1 MTIVFLLV
9 QEEIKESD
17 RSLMEIFKQLEG
29 DVSDLSTCVHSWR
42 FSQYSQRDSTISEG
56 RPVSASDLD
65 LSILDDSPSASN
77 QSLASAKEDSLKSH
91 LSPEVDSANGSSTY
105 SPVLSSQGLATT
117 AYNTGN
123 YRMSS
128 SATTSN
134 IAAGSKMKSNAS
146 PQLKS
151 SASMNKISLASP
163 SLISRL
169 QDETTSINSRNSS
182 ESIDSGVQFENGS
195 GNVVEST
202 TQATS
207 IVNKTIPE
215 ATDGGMEFG
224 DFASDVLSMLGMK
237 T

>member
-1 MTIVFLLV
+1 M

-42 FSQYSQRDSTISEG
+42 FSQYSQRDSFVSEG

-65 LSILDDSPSASN
+65 LSILDESPSASN
-77 QSLASAKEDSLKSH
+77 QSLASTKEENLKSH
-91 LSPEVDSANGSSTY
+91 LSPEVDSGHGSSTY
-105 SPVLSSQGLATT
+105 SPVLSSQGLTTT

-123 YRMSS
+123 NRMSS

-134 IAAGSKMKSNAS
+134 IAAGSKTKASTS

-151 SASMNKISLASP
+151 SVSMNKISIPSP

-169 QDETTSINSRNSS
+169 QDETTSVNSRNSS

-195 GNVVEST
+195 SHGVEAT
-202 TQATS
+202 TTTITHTAPILNS
-207 IVNKTIPE
+207 TIPE
-215 ATDGGMEFG
+215 AGDGMEFG
-224 DFASDVLSMLGMK
+224 DFASDVFSMFGMK

>member
-1 MTIVFLLV
+1 M

-29 DVSDLSTCVHSWR
+29 DVSDLSTAVHSWR
-42 FSQYSQRDSTISEG
+42 FSQYSQRDSFVSEG

-65 LSILDDSPSASN
+65 LSILDESPTASN
-77 QSLASAKEDSLKSH
+77 QSLASTKEENIKSH
-91 LSPEVDSANGSSTY
+91 LSPEVDSAHGSSTY
-105 SPVLSSQGLATT
+105 SPVLSSQGLAT
-117 AYNTGN
+117 AAHHTGN

-134 IAAGSKMKSNAS
+134 IAADSKTKAS
-146 PQLKS
+146 PQLKLS
-151 SASMNKISLASP
+151 VSMTKISMPSP
-163 SLISRL
+163 SLVSRL

-195 GNVVEST
+195 SGNVVEST
-202 TQATS
+202 HTAP
-207 IVNKTIPE
+207 IVKSTIPE
-215 ATDGGMEFG
+215 ATDGMEFG
-224 DFASDVLSMLGMK
+224 DFATDLLSMFGMK